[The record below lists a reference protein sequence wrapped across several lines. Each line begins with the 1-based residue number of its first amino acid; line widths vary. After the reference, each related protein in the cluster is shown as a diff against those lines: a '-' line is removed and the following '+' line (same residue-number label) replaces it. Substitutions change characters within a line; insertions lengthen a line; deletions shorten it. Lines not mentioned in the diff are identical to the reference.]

1 MSGRAILHRDGLAG
15 NAVALAPG
23 LIGCTLLRVLADG
36 QHVGGRI
43 VEVEA
48 YEPDDPASHAFRGRT
63 ARNGSM
69 FGRAGIAYVYRA
81 YGTSWML
88 NVATGPVG
96 HGAAVLIRAIAPEIG
111 VAAMAA
117 ARPGVALRDLARGP
131 GRLAAALQIDRRLD
145 GCDLCAPGALMLLAP
160 DPGAALP
167 VAAGLR
173 IGLTKGV
180 EHPHRFFVAPPHAL
194 ARAVSGAAALNAAGV
209 PLSR

>member
-1 MSGRAILHRDGLAG
+1 MSGRAILQRDALAG

-36 QHVGGRI
+36 QHIGGRI

-63 ARNGSM
+63 PRNASM
-69 FGRAGIAYVYRA
+69 FARPGTAYVYRA

-117 ARPGVALRDLARGP
+117 ARPGATPRDLARGP
-131 GRLAAALQIDRRLD
+131 GRLAAALHIDRGLD

-160 DPGAALP
+160 DPRAALP
-167 VAAGLR
+167 IAAGLR
-173 IGLTKGV
+173 IGITKGV
-180 EHPHRFFVAPPHAL
+180 EYPHRFFVAAPHAL
-194 ARAVSGAAALNAAGV
+194 ARAVSGKAALNVAGL
-209 PLSR
+209 PLNR